1 MTEPEFIDPTLNPAK
16 SQAEI
21 DAIFSQPTE
30 FPSIDLPPD
39 DLVTL
44 PGGFMH
50 KGKLIKI
57 ATVRELTGEDEEALA
72 RVVSAQPLN
81 PFHFID
87 RLIKRGTVRIG
98 DAPPE
103 ETENLLPQLLI
114 GDREYLILGIR
125 KATYGNDIEIEN
137 WKCPLCGDES
147 TLMMTLD
154 DIPVT
159 KLPNS
164 AEDIEFD
171 VKLRKGVVARVRLAN
186 GEDQVAIF
194 EKENLTQAERETV
207 LLSRC
212 VIKLTQ
218 PDGTELHFDAFPSMA
233 QKLGVSDRH
242 KILARL
248 RDGQPGPKY
257 DEIKYKCGAC
267 GEGVNVSVGLGDLFL
282 DFRWV

>member
-1 MTEPEFIDPTLNPAK
+1 MTELDFIDPTDNPAK

-21 DAIFSQPTE
+21 NALLSEPTE
-30 FPSIDLPPD
+30 YPSINFPPD

-44 PGGFMH
+44 PGGLMRN
-50 KGKLIKI
+50 GKLIKT
-57 ATVRELTGEDEEALA
+57 AMVRELTGEDEEALA

-98 DAPPE
+98 DEPPS
-103 ETENLLPQLLI
+103 ETEKLLPQLLV

-137 WKCPLCGDES
+137 WKCPLCGDEA
-147 TLMMTLD
+147 TLVMTLD

-159 KLPNS
+159 KLKNS

-171 VKLRKGVVARVRLAN
+171 VKLRKGVVARVRLAS

-212 VIKLTQ
+212 IIKLTQ
-218 PDGTELHFDAFPSMA
+218 PDGTEINFDAFPSMA

-242 KILARL
+242 KILIKL

-257 DEIKYKCGAC
+257 DQIEYKCGAC